1 MINNRLFKK
10 TNSIFWGLLTWF
22 PVVIVLLTV
31 FKIEGS
37 SFNSEFT
44 YSSYLDNVIT
54 GIVDIGTSVND
65 WLYNPLTHV
74 FMNMLNLIGISSDFM
89 GCIIEFASWS
99 CWVQVI
105 RLIAYVFMW
114 FIDFIIS
121 LFDYLSL
128 NRKGDN

>member
-10 TNSIFWGLLTWF
+10 INSIFWGVLTWF
-22 PVVIVLLTV
+22 PVVVVLLTV
-31 FKIEGS
+31 FKIDGISFGS
-37 SFNSEFT
+37 DFT
-44 YSSYLDNVIT
+44 YSSYLNNVIV
-54 GIVDIGTSVND
+54 GIIDTSTSVND
-65 WLYNPLTHV
+65 LLYNPLTHI
-74 FMNMLNLIGISSDFM
+74 FMNMLNLVGVSGDYM
-89 GCIIEFASWS
+89 GCIVEFASWS

-114 FIDFIIS
+114 FIDLITG